1 MMSLSSS
8 INSMRITSGI
18 LLVVL
23 AFLTLSSFENSGCV
37 QHVQAWTFQNHQ
49 SFARKSAVSPST
61 SLYMNIGN
69 VATKPNIKVGVIGR
83 YNTPSEKKDFF
94 YTSQINRKEFYSQYM
109 KEIIFFRFIF
119 VTKC

>member
-1 MMSLSSS
+1 MISLSCSRD
-8 INSMRITSGI
+8 SMRVASGI
-18 LLVVL
+18 ILVVV
-23 AFLTLSSFENSGCV
+23 AFLTLLTWENSGCV

-49 SFARKSAVSPST
+49 SFARKSAVSSSS